1 MVFEVLVG
9 TSHKHIRMLCGI
21 FIGLLCFGILLCVFL
36 KLIGFVC
43 CFPVARDLWNQRPF
57 CSWSDLID
65 STHPRGQSCKKRVLP
80 QFMRFGFVFIPIPS
94 IISFVWYIHLHL
106 MVFGL
111 MFLCRQIYHAMDGMS
126 RGEHCQLACSILDGT
141 RHGELDIRYI
151 KEAIH
156 QGPGE
161 PQKPWWLFD
170 P

>member
-1 MVFEVLVG
+1 MAFEVLVE

-21 FIGLLCFGILLCVFL
+21 FIDFLCFGILLCVFL

-65 STHPRGQSCKKRVLP
+65 STHPRGQSCEKRVLP

-94 IISFVWYIHLHL
+94 MYGLYGIFTYIWWFLL
-106 MVFGL
+106 MVNVGIP
-111 MFLCRQIYHAMDGMS
+111 CMDGMS